1 MKASPRAVSGAQM
14 DLVEFGAIPVL
25 KYLWPDSETLNAE
38 LRRVIMAKMAS
49 SPGVVDSNEGGW
61 HSTRDLPTWEDAA
74 IGLLI
79 GRVRS
84 MVRELVALTVPDPTP
99 GHLDGWQI
107 EGWANVNTR
116 GALNKSHHHAGGR
129 TNRNL
134 WSGIYYV
141 DDGGLAADVRDA
153 GVTKFEDR
161 SGVPKEILRCP
172 NPFERELTVVP
183 TPGLMV
189 CFPATLR
196 HYVCP
201 HPTGA
206 ARITIAFNLRH
217 PGFVIPRY
225 AEPDPPTFLWRNL
238 RGPMLVA
245 RHSRWYYA
253 YEFDG
258 GLDGSPPGSA
268 ALRLDL
274 RNGKGQTARAD
285 GTLQRFR
292 HFMPWLLQATGGNL
306 RGRRVLDIAC
316 NSGFWSLQ
324 CALLGAEEV
333 VGFDARPELIEQAR
347 YVQSV

>member
-61 HSTRDLPTWEDAA
+61 HSARDLPTWEDAA
-74 IGLLI
+74 IARLI
-79 GRVRS
+79 DRVRS
-84 MVRELVALTVPDPTP
+84 MVRELVALTVPDPSA
-99 GHLDGWQI
+99 GHLEGWEI

-141 DDGGLAADVRDA
+141 DDGGRPTDAAHA

-161 SGVPKEILRCP
+161 SGVPKEILRCAD
-172 NPFERELTVVP
+172 PFERELTVVP

-189 CFPATLR
+189 LFPATLR
-196 HYVCP
+196 HYVSA
-201 HPTGA
+201 HATEA
-206 ARITIAFNLRH
+206 ARITIAFNLKH

-225 AEPDPPTFLWRNL
+225 PEPEPPSFLWRNL
-238 RGPMLVA
+238 RGPMLLATRVM
-245 RHSRWYYA
+245 R
-253 YEFDG
+253 
-258 GLDGSPPGSA
+258 
-268 ALRLDL
+268 RL
-274 RNGKGQTARAD
+274 
-285 GTLQRFR
+285 
-292 HFMPWLLQATGGNL
+292 
-306 RGRRVLDIAC
+306 GRR
-316 NSGFWSLQ
+316 
-324 CALLGAEEV
+324 
-333 VGFDARPELIEQAR
+333 
-347 YVQSV
+347 

>member
-74 IGLLI
+74 IARLI
-79 GRVRS
+79 DRVRS

-141 DDGGLAADVRDA
+141 DDGGRPTDAAHA

-161 SGVPKEILRCP
+161 SGVPKEILRCAD
-172 NPFERELTVVP
+172 PFERELTVVP

-189 CFPATLR
+189 LFPATLR
-196 HYVCP
+196 HYVSA
-201 HPTGA
+201 HATEA
-206 ARITIAFNLRH
+206 ARITIAFNLKH

-225 AEPDPPTFLWRNL
+225 PEPEPPSFLWRNL

-245 RHSRWYYA
+245 TRVMR
-253 YEFDG
+253 
-258 GLDGSPPGSA
+258 
-268 ALRLDL
+268 RL
-274 RNGKGQTARAD
+274 
-285 GTLQRFR
+285 
-292 HFMPWLLQATGGNL
+292 
-306 RGRRVLDIAC
+306 GRR
-316 NSGFWSLQ
+316 
-324 CALLGAEEV
+324 
-333 VGFDARPELIEQAR
+333 
-347 YVQSV
+347 

>member
-1 MKASPRAVSGAQM
+1 ME
-14 DLVEFGAIPVL
+14 LIEFGAVPVL
-25 KYLWPDSETLNAE
+25 RYLWPESDELNAA
-38 LRRVIMAKMAS
+38 LRRVVLAKMAS
-49 SPGVVDSNEGGW
+49 SQGLVDSNEGGW
-61 HSTRDLPTWEDAA
+61 HSARDLATWEDPA
-74 IGLLI
+74 IATLLE
-79 GRVRS
+79 RVRT
-84 MVRELVALTVPDPTP
+84 MARELVAATVSSP
-99 GHLDGWQI
+99 GSEHLDGWQI

-134 WSGIYYV
+134 WSGVYYV

-206 ARITIAFNLRH
+206 ARITIAFNLKH

-238 RGPMLVA
+238 RGPMLVGSRA
-245 RHSRWYYA
+245 RRALGRWW
-253 YEFDG
+253 
-258 GLDGSPPGSA
+258 PGSW
-268 ALRLDL
+268 R
-274 RNGKGQTARAD
+274 
-285 GTLQRFR
+285 
-292 HFMPWLLQATGGNL
+292 
-306 RGRRVLDIAC
+306 
-316 NSGFWSLQ
+316 S
-324 CALLGAEEV
+324 
-333 VGFDARPELIEQAR
+333 
-347 YVQSV
+347 